1 MSYDLK
7 KIYEDINSQL
17 QVQHKDYKMIGH
29 ISFADRNK

>member
-7 KIYEDINSQL
+7 KIYEDINSL
-17 QVQHKDYKMIGH
+17 LQHKDYKMIGH